1 MRKGNQVWILSDP
14 VTVFREYP
22 LIESIVLLQYEKEK
36 GIWWSVSQE
45 TCLVFEER
53 LPMKVQFLTERYLR
67 YAFLGCLLLEAGIFC
82 LWNALDVEPYR
93 QPGWYESWTYI
104 LILVWQVVT
113 AFGLLRRKDKCTSP
127 KSLKKRY
134 PVTQQFAY
142 IINQPKYSIRQLRHL
157 RQCCSDFSIS
167 SYWDYLQLPGRA
179 NERGLDVLIADVFC
193 TFFNT
198 WSCMES
204 RIWKYLAIWL
214 YLFEKQGFGV

>member
-1 MRKGNQVWILSDP
+1 MPFWGVCFWKQAFFVYGMRSMWNRTGSRDDINL
-14 VTVFREYP
+14 EH
-22 LIESIVLLQYEKEK
+22 
-36 GIWWSVSQE
+36 
-45 TCLVFEER
+45 
-53 LPMKVQFLTERYLR
+53 
-67 YAFLGCLLLEAGIFC
+67 AFWF
-82 LWNALDVEPYR
+82 
-93 QPGWYESWTYI
+93 
-104 LILVWQVVT
+104 LVWQVVT

-157 RQCCSDFSIS
+157 RQYCSDFSIS
-167 SYWDYLQLPGRA
+167 PYWDYLQLPGRA

-214 YLFEKQGFGV
+214 YLFEKHGLSRRDLIFKSS